1 MSTTHSPEPDVAS
14 ASEKRRV
21 GSWRLRFTRFLEQIL
36 LDLPLRF
43 HPAAIRASAFV
54 SDQLTNGRRFRMP
67 TIVDDCTRECL
78 SLVADTSLSGIR
90 VAGELDRVSPEQA
103 NLWMLQIKLDMAVC
117 APKRMIKVQIVS
129 VTALRVRML

>member
-43 HPAAIRASAFV
+43 HPAA
-54 SDQLTNGRRFRMP
+54 DQLTDGRRFRMP

-103 NLWMLQIKLDMAVC
+103 NLWMLQIKLDMAAC